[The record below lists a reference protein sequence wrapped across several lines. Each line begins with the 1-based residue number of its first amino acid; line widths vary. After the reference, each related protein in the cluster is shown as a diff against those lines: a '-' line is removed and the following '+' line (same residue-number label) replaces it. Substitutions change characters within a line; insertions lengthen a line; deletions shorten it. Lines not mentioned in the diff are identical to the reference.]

1 MSSGLDSVSCSALC
15 EGCLRFLANGLGA
28 GLSIA
33 RTNMQSDDVKSAPT
47 MEPRRISIEVIDFD
61 RRFVKKRA
69 ADRRR
74 SDPRECDRLVRQ
86 RAREGVDIP
95 VALADTSASSEI
107 GEVNRRRNRMVSGV
121 LESCVSR

>member
-1 MSSGLDSVSCSALC
+1 
-15 EGCLRFLANGLGA
+15 
-28 GLSIA
+28 
-33 RTNMQSDDVKSAPT
+33 MQSDDDKSAPT
-47 MEPRRISIEVIDFD
+47 MEPRRISIEVIDFN
-61 RRFVKKRA
+61 RKFVKKRA